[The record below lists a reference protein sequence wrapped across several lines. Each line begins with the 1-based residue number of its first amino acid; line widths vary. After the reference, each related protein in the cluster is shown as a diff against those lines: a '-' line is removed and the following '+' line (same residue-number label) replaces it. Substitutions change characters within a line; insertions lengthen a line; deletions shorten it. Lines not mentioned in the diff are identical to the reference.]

1 MGKIT
6 SPLSTAN
13 WRRPQFSHDQN
24 THQVKMPRKRKPS
37 ISATESDVTD
47 AAIHWRKPVAGVDS
61 LHSAIDPV
69 FGGDNHILE
78 KLDGDPS
85 ATAKCAVASAVPV
98 ASDGSKMS
106 S

>member
-1 MGKIT
+1 MGKVT

-24 THQVKMPRKRKPS
+24 IRQVKMPRKRKPS
-37 ISATESDVTD
+37 TSATEFDVTD
-47 AAIHWRKPVAGVDS
+47 AATHWRKPVAGVDS
-61 LHSAIDPV
+61 LHSATDPMSA
-69 FGGDNHILE
+69 GDQHILK
-78 KLDGDPS
+78 KLDGNPS